1 MALILYVDVVNKKLL
16 RTENGPVIDSLPP
29 LYYASETSVQ
39 IYPRQPNPEFD
50 RDNPFIAYDWSDH
63 SIALSVGTP
72 DADDDTVPAAVTTTF
87 SDISAGKSGSLN
99 LNTAGIAELLGDK
112 TSVQSYLEI
121 KATPTGDPAEVIL
134 QMQVEVRGAV
144 LDGAA
149 IPPASRPDYITRAE
163 ALQLFA
169 KREGLPGE
177 TVTVT
182 SPSGNCSAVIGIR
195 DDRSIQMD
203 IIDN

>member
-16 RTENGPVIDSLPP
+16 RTANGPVIDSLPP
-29 LYYASETSVQ
+29 LYYASETPVQ
-39 IYPRQPNPEFD
+39 IYPRQQNPEYD
-50 RDNPFIAYDWSDH
+50 RDNPYIAYDWSDH

-72 DADDDTVPAAVTTTF
+72 DGDDETVPAAVTTTF

-99 LNTAGIAELLGDK
+99 LNTAGIAALLGDK

-144 LDGAA
+144 LDGEA
-149 IPPASRPDYITRAE
+149 IPPASRPDYVTRAE
-163 ALQLFA
+163 SLQLFQ
-169 KREGLPGE
+169 KRNGLPGE
-177 TVTVT
+177 VLTLT
-182 SPSGNCSAVIGIR
+182 SPSGNYSLILGIR

-203 IIDN
+203 IVDN